1 MIPHDRGVRLP
12 ARTPVSMCGMISAL
26 FPQRITLSQIEIAN
40 NTPYRRRVFL
50 LSVEAQVTKPVPL
63 MLTAWKHFD
72 LDPGESRG
80 TAVTSLRLG
89 IRIAEGSALDHRT
102 VAADV
107 NLGDR
112 WSVEMK
118 DGIPVLTSGRAI
130 SPGSIEV
137 FNGLSGAEAAF
148 VTVTI
153 YRDYA
158 PWASFQVMPGF
169 TQLYQPTQRLS
180 VFASTPVGGD
190 DAPLVLEPAVASVIL
205 SGEDTQ
211 LSITPSADGSSIQWT
226 NGVQQ

>member
-1 MIPHDRGVRLP
+1 M
-12 ARTPVSMCGMISAL
+12 
-26 FPQRITLSQIEIAN
+26 LS
-40 NTPYRRRVFL
+40 
-50 LSVEAQVTKPVPL
+50 
-63 MLTAWKHFD
+63 AWKHFD
-72 LDPGESRG
+72 LGPGERRG
-80 TAVTSLRLG
+80 TAVSSLRLG
-89 IRIAEGSALDHRT
+89 MHVAEGSALDHRT

-112 WSVEMK
+112 WSFALQNGV
-118 DGIPVLTSGRAI
+118 PVLTAGKAT

-137 FNGLSGAEAAF
+137 FNGLGGAEAAF

-180 VFASTPVGGD
+180 VCASTPVAGE
-190 DAPLVLEPAVASVIL
+190 DAPLVLEPAVASVL
-205 SGEDTQ
+205 FSGGDTQ
-211 LSITPSADGSSIQWT
+211 LSITPSADGGSIQWT